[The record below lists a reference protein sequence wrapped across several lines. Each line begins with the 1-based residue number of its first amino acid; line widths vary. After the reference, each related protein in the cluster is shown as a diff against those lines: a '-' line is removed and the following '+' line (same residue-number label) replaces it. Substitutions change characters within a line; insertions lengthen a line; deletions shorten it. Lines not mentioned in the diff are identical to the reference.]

1 MIPVHFP
8 YMESTLLKGE
18 QQEIWQQLC
27 ALAAV
32 EQDPQKLLELVREI
46 DRLLGEK
53 MDRLTRKP
61 DDPLHI

>member
-1 MIPVHFP
+1 
-8 YMESTLLKGE
+8 MESTLLKGE

-46 DRLLGEK
+46 DRLLEEK
-53 MDRLTRKP
+53 MDWLTRKP